1 MAKTVK
7 CAVCGSVIHT
17 ETGETKFSKD
27 DIAFSIEKLKEE
39 NARLK
44 SENQILEEQLSGK
57 QVEKETEQDVPESEG
72 ENGDDYFD
80 TIL

>member
-44 SENQILEEQLSGK
+44 SEIQILEEQLSGRH
-57 QVEKETEQDVPESEG
+57 EKIEEDVPGEDE
-72 ENGDDYFD
+72 ENGDDFFE
-80 TIL
+80 TIIG